1 MTMTSTSMRYGT
13 AKSSPAVY
21 YAGYDPGSRI
31 ATLYLCSE
39 DNLYEMSLMLSVPSI
54 VGDGIVAD
62 LINTRTTT
70 DPNSLLASLLKKH
83 EYVIEYHGQEYYVG
97 ELAEKEGRNATT
109 ALGASDRYW
118 SLHSLLLLLTL
129 AAALIP
135 ERQFELRVVT
145 ALPVTLYK
153 TRENR
158 SLVKKALEGWYPF
171 RFNGLDREVVIKVGA
186 VVLEGMGALIQ
197 CGEETGRQ
205 AVIDI
210 GERTIDLVAADGQT
224 PLGSLCAGD
233 ILGVGQ
239 IADELIREVK
249 QQYNGRILSSI
260 EAHEQL
266 YAYANSKP
274 LPRLAANQKP
284 IPAEE
289 IRNIID
295 RAIARVG
302 RAINLFISRTW
313 NQEGGTV
320 ASNFS
325 PVLLIGGGAYYFEQ
339 TIRTLIPLV
348 DQPVDPED
356 ANSRGY
362 LDLALSLED
371 VKATIWERN

>member
-1 MTMTSTSMRYGT
+1 MTMITTSIRYGT
-13 AKSSPAVY
+13 VKSGPTVY

-39 DNLYEMSLMLSVPSI
+39 DNLDELPLALLTPSI

-70 DPNSLLASLLKKH
+70 DPNAPLASLLKKQVYVV
-83 EYVIEYHGQEYYVG
+83 EYEGQEYYVG
-97 ELAEKEGRNATT
+97 ELAEKEGKNATT

-135 ERQFELRVVT
+135 ERHFELRVVT

-153 TRENR
+153 ARENR
-158 SLVKKALEGWYPF
+158 NLVKKALEGWYPF
-171 RFNGLDREVVIKVGA
+171 RFNGRDREVVIKVGA
-186 VVLEGMGALIQ
+186 VVMEGIGALIQ
-197 CGEETGRQ
+197 CGEETGKQ

-210 GERTIDLVAADGQT
+210 GERTIDLVAAEGQT

-233 ILGVGQ
+233 TLGVGQ
-239 IADELIREVK
+239 IADELIREIK

-266 YAYANSKP
+266 YAYANHKS
-274 LPRLAANQKP
+274 LPRLSANQKP
-284 IPAEE
+284 VPAEE
-289 IRNIID
+289 IRGIID
-295 RAIARVG
+295 GAIVRAG

-325 PVLLIGGGAYYFEQ
+325 PVLLIGGGL
-339 TIRTLIPLV
+339 TTLSRRSKHSRWLICRMIQKMQIP
-348 DQPVDPED
+348 E
-356 ANSRGY
+356 
-362 LDLALSLED
+362 
-371 VKATIWERN
+371 ATLTWHSPWRA